1 MNLPNKLTL
10 ARIVLV
16 PVFLACMYL
25 PFSHH
30 FLAATIVFALA
41 SITDALDG
49 HIARSR
55 NLITTFGK
63 FADPLADKIL
73 VLAAFAAMADIGAV
87 QDDTIGLYY
96 PIHVNGIVVTIIAA
110 REFMVSGLRLV
121 TAEKGVVVAAGIWGK
136 LKTAF
141 TMVTEVVILLLFF
154 VVEDLRIYAPVM
166 TPVTGWII
174 FALVWISVALTI
186 ISGGVYLK
194 GYWKY
199 IDMK

>member
-10 ARIVLV
+10 LRILLV
-16 PVFLACMYL
+16 PVYLVFMYVNIPFRYTLALAVFLM
-25 PFSHH
+25 
-30 FLAATIVFALA
+30 A

-49 HIARSR
+49 NIARKHH
-55 NLITTFGK
+55 LVTTFGK
-63 FADPLADKIL
+63 FADPLADKVL
-73 VLAAFAAMADIGAV
+73 VLAALAALADIGNS
-87 QDDTIGLYY
+87 
-96 PIHVNGIVVTIIAA
+96 PVNGIVITIIAA

-141 TMVTEVVILLLFF
+141 TMVTIVVMQFWLMLQMDFGLTDLSEGVTFGVY
-154 VVEDLRIYAPVM
+154 VVL
-166 TPVTGWII
+166 W
-174 FALVWISVALTI
+174 ALVWISVFLTVM
-186 ISGGVYLK
+186 SGWVYLK